1 MIHNTTDYWR
11 YIQGLSPEH
20 RDRPS
25 PRVCRLL
32 DRIFQRWGDPPRWLT
47 EGQVGH
53 LFDYQPEAKDKPI
66 AVRRG
71 MAIREMLNLV
81 TREPVASQAGTL
93 EIHPDELIVGSMPP
107 FSVGQGKELV
117 GHLKRG
123 ESFDGEEDDET
134 LSGWL
139 NFLNDRSAFGH
150 IVPCHAR
157 VLELG
162 ISGVIEMCED
172 RKRETNDDR
181 RDFYTSVIEALNGVI
196 EFADAFAVRAQEMAN
211 RQQEDSARRT
221 NLLAVAERVAHTPRN
236 PPRTFIEAVQC
247 FFLTHC
253 ALHTS
258 GEVVSIGRLDQL
270 LNPFYEKD
278 VADKTLTPAA
288 AQEIIDCLWVKLD
301 ERVILNRQHAQD
313 HFTFADGALLGA
325 KGPSN
330 FDQGGLLNQWMQQ
343 VTLGGYKA
351 DDSEHGED
359 GTNEVTL
366 LCLEASRRLPLNS
379 PTLDLRVHRNIDE
392 RYRDRLFE
400 SAAKTILSG
409 GAHPI
414 LMNDDLIVPALHKH
428 TGGKVELKSARNYA
442 CDGCYETLFA
452 GETEFSFGFVA
463 ALPILEHTLNR
474 GADLGATGPVHL
486 RGMKASYRTKHVS
499 EMECWDDFWQV
510 FCKHLELS
518 CHRFLQGILTF
529 YGEKEA
535 ICPSPLLSA
544 LVEGCLEKGRDL
556 SGGGAN
562 YHLFSPL
569 MTGISTCADSLY
581 VIRNLVFP
589 REGKRREFTLEELVA
604 CLRSNWAID
613 WNAVQG
619 NPEIHLTEERVKE
632 IHQLCC
638 EQAKFGQ
645 GDREVDEFA
654 WQLINQ
660 FCDTI
665 ERVRHHPVHAANWDR
680 LKHQYG
686 DDFEILL
693 APGVGTFE
701 QYVFGG
707 GFASATPDGRRARD
721 PIASDLSPSPV
732 HLQNPPIIGEEDD
745 RHHACEITIE
755 DVLASYSDP
764 SVSRLSDGAPADLN
778 LPEDF
783 PEDELIEAIHAFA
796 YGHSGNMMTFT
807 VADPETFEKAQQ
819 NPEQYNLLRVRM
831 GGWTEFFVSL
841 FPQHQEQHRRRP
853 LVISSRK

>member
-1 MIHNTTDYWR
+1 MFHNTTQYWR
-11 YIQGLSPEH
+11 HLQALPSEH
-20 RDRPS
+20 QDRPS
-25 PRVCRLL
+25 ARVCRLL
-32 DRIFQRWGDPPRWLT
+32 DRIFKRWNDPPRWPE

-53 LFDYQPEAKDKPI
+53 LFDYKPEAKNKSVSI
-66 AVRRG
+66 RRG

-81 TREPVASQAGTL
+81 TRDPSSSQLGTL
-93 EIHPDELIVGSMPP
+93 EIHPDELIVGAMPP

-123 ESFDGEEDDET
+123 EGFEGEEDDET

-162 ISGVIEMCED
+162 IVGVIELCED
-172 RKRETNDDR
+172 RRREAAQEC
-181 RDFYTSVIEALNGVI
+181 RDFYSSVLESLHGVI
-196 EFADAFAVRAQEMAN
+196 EFADAFSNRAREIAERLPQGSDRRAN
-211 RQQEDSARRT
+211 M
-221 NLLAVAERVAHTPRN
+221 LAVADRVAHTPRN
-236 PPRTFIEAVQC
+236 PPRTFVEAVQC

-253 ALHTS
+253 ALHTT

-270 LNPFYEKD
+270 LNPYFERD
-278 VADKTLTPAA
+278 FAEARLNQAQ
-288 AQEIIDCLWVKLD
+288 AQEIIDCLWVKLG
-301 ERVILNRQHAQD
+301 ERVIINREHAQD
-313 HFTFADGALLGA
+313 RFTFADGALLGA

-343 VTLGGYKA
+343 VTIGGYLA
-351 DDSEHGED
+351 NDSVSGQD
-359 GTNEVTL
+359 GTNEVTF

-379 PTLDLRVHRNIDE
+379 PTLDLRVHKSISE
-392 RYRDRLFE
+392 RYRDKLFR
-400 SAAKTILSG
+400 SAAQTIMSG

-414 LMNDDLIVPALHKH
+414 LMNDDLIVPALWQH
-428 TGGKVELKSARNYA
+428 TGGKVALSSARNYA

-486 RGMKASYRTKHVS
+486 RGMKASYRTKHVAEIES
-499 EMECWDDFWQV
+499 WDEFWSIYS
-510 FCKHLELS
+510 KHLELS
-518 CHRFLQGILTF
+518 CHRFLHGILTF

-535 ICPSPLLSA
+535 VCPSPLLSA

-556 SGGGAN
+556 TGGGAR

-589 REGKRREFTLEELVA
+589 QDGKRRAFTLQELVT
-604 CLRSNWAID
+604 CLRANWAKD
-613 WNAVQG
+613 WCMVKM
-619 NPEIHLTEERVKE
+619 NPEIYLTEARIKE
-632 IHQLCC
+632 IHGLCC
-638 EQAKFGQ
+638 AQAKFGQ
-645 GDREVDEFA
+645 GDREVDQLA

-660 FCDTI
+660 FCGTVDK
-665 ERVRHHPVHAANWDR
+665 VRDNPIHAANWGR
-680 LKHQYG
+680 LRKRFG

-707 GFASATPDGRRARD
+707 GFASATPDGRYSND

-732 HLQNPPIIGEEDD
+732 HRQVEPYVCDNSNRRHAREIG
-745 RHHACEITIE
+745 IKM
-755 DVLASYSDP
+755 VLESYRDP

-783 PEDELIEAIHAFA
+783 PEDELVDAIRAFA
-796 YGHSGNMMTFT
+796 YGYSGNMMTFT
-807 VADPETFEKAQQ
+807 VADPETFRNAQK
-819 NPEQYNLLRVRM
+819 NPEQYNLVRVRM

-853 LVISSRK
+853 LVVPK